1 MGSSAEVQNHHT
13 RAVVAAFLV
22 FVALT
27 AVQTWPIAAAPA
39 HWARIDN
46 GDAALNV
53 WAVNWVGTHLFRDP
67 AHVAEANIFFPER
80 HSLAFSEMLLVQ
92 GAFAAP
98 AIALGAP
105 PVLAFN
111 VAVFAGFAFTGWAF
125 CLLIWRWTGSWAA
138 GYVCGSLAAFNAHT
152 LVRIAH
158 VQTLHLEF
166 FALALFALDRVIESR
181 RFRDACWLGIGFA
194 LHAMTSIYLLV
205 FAVWTL
211 MFAALGRLKDIWRAG
226 PTAVA
231 LRLAAA
237 VAIALVLLYPYLSV
251 YFELR
256 SSGLSRG
263 PGDVVAASWHD
274 YLATGARVHE
284 PWSRRFWSSAASFSF
299 PGVVAMVLAAVA
311 LSSRVFRGDARVRM
325 CVVAAAGGMAISMAG
340 RASFYPALHDLI
352 PMLQAVRVQAHLGQL
367 VLIMIA
373 VLAGF
378 GTAAIAR
385 RWGSARWWPVAAVA
399 LALAVN
405 LETLRAPIGFVWFD
419 RVPAVYDALRADASA
434 VVAELPYPIPSQWF
448 LNGPYMVNST
458 RHWRPLLNGYSGFR
472 PASYDRSYDAAW
484 NFPRDES
491 LIKLHELGVTH
502 VVVHLEALGAAR
514 AAEIARVQ
522 SLQPIASEGDIVIY
536 RLARR

>member
-1 MGSSAEVQNHHT
+1 M
-13 RAVVAAFLV
+13 V

-27 AVQTWPIAAAPA
+27 AVHTWPIAAAPA

-46 GDAALNV
+46 GDGALNV

-67 AHVAEANIFFPER
+67 ARIAEANIFFPER
-80 HSLAFSEMLLVQ
+80 HALAFSEMLLVQ

-111 VAVFAGFAFTGWAF
+111 VAVLTGFVFTGFAF
-125 CLLIWRWTGSWAA
+125 CLLMWRWTGSWAA

-158 VQTLHLEF
+158 VQTLHVEF
-166 FALALFALDRVIESR
+166 FALALFALDRVIATR
-181 RFRDACWLGIGFA
+181 RVRDACWLGVGFA
-194 LHAMTSIYLLV
+194 LHALTSIYLMV

-211 MFAALGRLKDIWRAG
+211 SFAAVGRIGEISRAG
-226 PTAVA
+226 IVSMA
-231 LRLAAA
+231 LRFAAA
-237 VAIALVLLYPYLSV
+237 ALVAAVLLFPYLSV
-251 YFELR
+251 YLDLR
-256 SSGLSRG
+256 AQGLSRDAA
-263 PGDVVAASWHD
+263 DVVAASWHD
-274 YLATGARVHE
+274 YLGTGAHIHLS
-284 PWSRRFWSSAASFSF
+284 WSRRFFSSVASFSF

-311 LSSRVFRGDARVRM
+311 VSTPAFRGDPRVRM
-325 CVVAAAGGMAISMAG
+325 CAVAAIGGVAVSMAG
-340 RASFYPALHDLI
+340 RASFYPALHNLI

-378 GTAAIAR
+378 GTATISR
-385 RWGSARWWPVAAVA
+385 RWAGARWWPAMAAA

-405 LETLRAPIGFVWFD
+405 IEALRAPIGFVWFD
-419 RVPAVYDALRADASA
+419 RVPPIYDALKAEANA
-434 VVAELPYPIPSQWF
+434 VVAELPFPIPSQWF

-472 PASYDRSYDAAW
+472 PASYERSYAAAR
-484 NFPRDES
+484 NFPADDS
-491 LIKLHELGVTH
+491 LIALHELGVTH
-502 VVVHLEALGAAR
+502 VVVHLEALGTAR
-514 AAEIARVQ
+514 AAALDKIR

-536 RLARR
+536 RLGSH